1 MSTNATTPPLIPPI
15 SAEESP
21 ADATTMVLVY
31 CDVVKAVDITII
43 VALVIVGLI
52 WASVLA
58 TIMTVVETEADVI
71 DTSVDDP
78 VVVDV

>member
-1 MSTNATTPPLIPPI
+1 
-15 SAEESP
+15 
-21 ADATTMVLVY
+21 MVLVY